1 MPVTT
6 TIIVLLSSPFFV
18 IVTALQTKHTS
29 ICYSRTISNFNYIK
43 VVALVVFAKLSLPFD
58 CVCVRVK
65 ISASLKELWDNFF
78 RDIYVCWGGLLFIYT
93 KKKKNKYSI
102 SLGITLNLQGSEF
115 VEYKPHQSSTLSNIF
130 SSASIAIS
138 FYFNLAVRRFTL
150 QGLKWY
156 ESLKSE

>member
-1 MPVTT
+1 M
-6 TIIVLLSSPFFV
+6 L
-18 IVTALQTKHTS
+18 
-29 ICYSRTISNFNYIK
+29 RW
-43 VVALVVFAKLSLPFD
+43 
-58 CVCVRVK
+58 
-65 ISASLKELWDNFF
+65 ASVHLYE
-78 RDIYVCWGGLLFIYT
+78 
-93 KKKKNKYSI
+93 KKKNKYSI